1 MKPNT
6 GRILTTH
13 SGSLPRPEALIALN
27 RARAQGEQV
36 DDEALKEHLSSGVAN
51 VVKQQADIGID
62 VPDDG
67 ELGKPTTQAVDYGA
81 WWSYAYRRLGG
92 FQPASEV
99 PEVEPRP
106 SKLSN
111 VVLTSFPG
119 RRDRKRFSEAYSDP
133 SSNIPGGGP
142 PPPGQGSRPRTGI
155 GMVCTGPI
163 EYTGLDLLNADVAN
177 LKAALQGVSVT
188 DAFMCAV
195 TPGSFCRGE
204 DAYYKTEEEF
214 IHAAAE
220 ALRVEYKA
228 IVDAG
233 FILQLDDPAMAD
245 NWDMVD
251 PEPSVADYQ
260 KFAMI
265 RVEALNQALRDL
277 PEDRIRYHVCWGSWH
292 GPHTTDVP
300 LKDIIDVVLK
310 VNAGEYSVEAGNVRH
325 EHEWKVWKDAKLPDG
340 KVVVPGVVSHSTN
353 LVEHPELVADRIID
367 YANVVGR
374 ENVIASTDCGL
385 GGRVH
390 PQIAWAKLEALAEGA
405 RLASKQLWP

>member
-1 MKPNT
+1 MKTNV
-6 GRILTTH
+6 GRTLTTH

-36 DDEALKEHLSSGVAN
+36 DEQALKAQLTRSVAD
-51 VVKQQADIGID
+51 VVKQQAAIGID

-67 ELGKPTTQAVDYGA
+67 EFGKPTTQAVDYGA

-99 PEVEPRP
+99 PEVAPRP
-106 SKLSN
+106 STLSN

-119 RRDRKRFSEAYSDP
+119 RRDRKRFNEAYADP

-142 PPPGQGSRPRTGI
+142 PPPGHGSRPRTGI

-163 EYTGLDLLNADVAN
+163 EYTGLDALNADIAN
-177 LKAALQGVSVT
+177 LKAALQGASVT

-204 DAYYKTEEEF
+204 DAHYKTEEEF

-265 RVEALNQALRDL
+265 RVDALNQALRGL

-292 GPHTTDVP
+292 GPHTTDIP
-300 LKDIIDVVLK
+300 LKDIIDVVLR

-374 ENVIASTDCGL
+374 DNVIASTDCGL